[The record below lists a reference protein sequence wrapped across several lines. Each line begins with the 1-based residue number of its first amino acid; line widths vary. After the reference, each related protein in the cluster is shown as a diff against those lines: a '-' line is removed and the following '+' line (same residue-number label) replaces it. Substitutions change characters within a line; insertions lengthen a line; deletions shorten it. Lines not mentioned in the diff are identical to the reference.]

1 MSLTK
6 FLDPKNDYAF
16 KRIFGKPKNE
26 DILIHFLNDM
36 LYTNRFDP
44 LVFLA
49 LKLNKKPGAEE
60 AHLAVKKQ
68 LKIFIPDDPDMS
80 EIGLEKYLTR
90 KSVLFLT
97 DSILRVKYWQFH
109 FDGDDFLHDLRT

>member
-1 MSLTK
+1 MKNIGYKIQLNKHRTTVV
-6 FLDPKNDYAF
+6 LDET
-16 KRIFGKPKNE
+16 ITQ
-26 DILIHFLNDM
+26 L
-36 LYTNRFDP
+36 
-44 LVFLA
+44 LA
-49 LKLNKKPGAEE
+49 LKLNKKPGTKE

-80 EIGLEKYLTR
+80 DIGLEKYLTR

-109 FDGDDFLHDLRT
+109 FNGDDFLHDLRA